1 MFSEY
6 VDGDTFNQRELDS
19 DVFAESFNANEIDG
33 YRRSKDSEEDCYNA
47 WEYWDEKGLFSDWL
61 EWRFEEYGYLGYDDN
76 PQDGMFVWMQDYE
89 QCVVLPGD
97 NELPS
102 DVVAM
107 FDRDSLYETVYAEGI
122 VHDGVFYAT
131 TIARELD

>member
-1 MFSEY
+1 MG
-6 VDGDTFNQRELDS
+6 VLGRQRVVL
-19 DVFAESFNANEIDG
+19 
-33 YRRSKDSEEDCYNA
+33 
-47 WEYWDEKGLFSDWL
+47 SDWL
-61 EWRFEEYGYLGYDDN
+61 EWRFEEDGYLGYDDN
-76 PQDGMFVWMQDYE
+76 PQDGTFVWMQDYE

-122 VHDGVFYAT
+122 VRDGVFYAT

>member
-1 MFSEY
+1 
-6 VDGDTFNQRELDS
+6 
-19 DVFAESFNANEIDG
+19 
-33 YRRSKDSEEDCYNA
+33 
-47 WEYWDEKGLFSDWL
+47 
-61 EWRFEEYGYLGYDDN
+61 
-76 PQDGMFVWMQDYE
+76 MQDYE

-122 VHDGVFYAT
+122 VRDGVFYAT

>member
-1 MFSEY
+1 MFNNY
-6 VDGDTFNQRELDS
+6 VDGDTFNQRDLDD
-19 DVFAESFNANEIDG
+19 DVFAEAFNENEIEG
-33 YRRSKDSEEDCYNA
+33 YQHSKDPETDYDNA
-47 WEYWDEKGLFSDWL
+47 WEYWDNTGMFSDWL
-61 EWRFEEYGYLGYDDN
+61 EWRFEEDGYLGYDDN

-97 NELPS
+97 NELAS

-122 VHDGVFYAT
+122 VRDGVFYAT
-131 TIARELD
+131 VIARELD

>member
-33 YRRSKDSEEDCYNA
+33 YRRSKDPEEDCYNA
-47 WEYWDEKGLFSDWL
+47 WQYWDDTLMFADWL
-61 EWRFEEYGYLGYDDN
+61 NWRFEEDGYLDYDDN
-76 PQDGMFVWMQDYE
+76 PQDGMFVWVQDYE

-122 VHDGVFYAT
+122 VRDGIFYAT

>member
-1 MFSEY
+1 MFAHY
-6 VDGDTFNQRELDS
+6 VDGDVFNQRELDS
-19 DVFAESFNANEIDG
+19 DVFAESFNADEIDG

-61 EWRFEEYGYLGYDDN
+61 ERRFEEDGYLGYDNN
-76 PQDGMFVWMQDYE
+76 PQNGTFVWMQDYE

-107 FDRDSLYETVYAEGI
+107 FDRGSLYETVYAEGI
-122 VHDGVFYAT
+122 VRDGVFYAT

>member
-6 VDGDTFNQRELDS
+6 VYGDTFNQRELDS
-19 DVFAESFNANEIDG
+19 DVFAESFNAHEIGG
-33 YRRSKDSEEDCYNA
+33 YRRSKDPEEDCYNA
-47 WEYWDEKGLFSDWL
+47 WQYWDDTLMFADWL
-61 EWRFEEYGYLGYDDN
+61 NWRFEEDGYLDYDDN
-76 PQDGMFVWMQDYE
+76 PQDGTFVWVQDYE

-122 VHDGVFYAT
+122 IRDGIFYAT
-131 TIARELD
+131 TIARELN

>member
-1 MFSEY
+1 MFAHY
-6 VDGDTFNQRELDS
+6 VDGDVFNQRELDS

-33 YRRSKDSEEDCYNA
+33 YRRSTDSEEDCYNA
-47 WEYWDEKGLFSDWL
+47 WEYWDDKGLFSDWL
-61 EWRFEEYGYLGYDDN
+61 EWRFEEDGYLGYDDN
-76 PQDGMFVWMQDYE
+76 PQDGTFVWMQDYE

-122 VHDGVFYAT
+122 VRDGVFYAT

>member
-1 MFSEY
+1 MFSNY
-6 VDGDTFNQRELDS
+6 VDGDTFNQHELSD
-19 DVFAESFNANEIDG
+19 DVFAEQFNANEIEG

-47 WEYWDEKGLFSDWL
+47 WEYWDDTLMFSDWL
-61 EWRFEEYGYLGYDDN
+61 EWRFEEDGYLGYDDN
-76 PQDGMFVWMQDYE
+76 PQDGTFVWMQDYE

-107 FDRDSLYETVYAEGI
+107 FDRDSLYEVVYAEG
-122 VHDGVFYAT
+122 VVRDGTFYAT
-131 TIARELD
+131 VIARELD